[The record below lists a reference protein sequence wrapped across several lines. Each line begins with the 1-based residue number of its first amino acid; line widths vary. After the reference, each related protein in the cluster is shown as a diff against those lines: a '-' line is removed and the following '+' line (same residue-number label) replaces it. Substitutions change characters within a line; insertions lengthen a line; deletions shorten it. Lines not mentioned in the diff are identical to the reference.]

1 MSSMFRSFASI
12 NYRIWFAGA
21 LVSNIGN
28 WMQATA
34 QDWVVLTYLT
44 NQDAVAMG
52 ITMALQFAPPLL
64 LVPLTG
70 WAADRFDR
78 RKLLLVTQTTPMLLS
93 VLTGTL
99 LLTGVM
105 TLPLMYVMAF
115 AFGMSQAFD
124 APARQAFVSDI
135 VSGPNVSNAVALNS
149 ATFNLSRMIGPAV
162 SGFLIVAV
170 GGGWVFIINAATY
183 LAMILALYFMR
194 VDKLVA
200 RVRSKKTGKIT
211 EGFSYLATR
220 PDLIVVFVMVF
231 LISAFCMN
239 FPIFA
244 STMALEFGRDAD
256 GYGFLSSILAV
267 GSLVGA
273 LLAARRAQ
281 ARMRVVIFAAWGIGS
296 TMLVSAFM
304 PGYVSYATV
313 LVFVG
318 FSVVTVLTTA
328 NAYVQTTTDDRLRG
342 RVMAM
347 YMALLMGATPIG
359 APLIGWVADAFSPRI
374 AIGAGAVA
382 GLLAGSVGLGWLLI
396 SGRLRKD
403 RSQRFGLI
411 IDATRPITV
420 IDTDP
425 ADELGA

>member
-34 QDWVVLTYLT
+34 QDWVVLTDLT
-44 NQDAVAMG
+44 NQDAIAMG

-170 GGGWVFIINAATY
+170 GGGWVFVINAATY

-200 RVRSKKTGKIT
+200 RVRSKKTGKIN

-382 GLLAGSVGLGWLLI
+382 GLLAGAVGLGWLLI

-420 IDTDP
+420 IDADP